1 MCHTLEA
8 MHFGIVELWS
18 TFFCS
23 DSSKA
28 SASIS
33 PASEASA
40 TYLFLLFLF
49 QKREKNHHWV
59 LCLYNA
65 QSFVSMSYLNTKVA

>member
-1 MCHTLEA
+1 MYGKYTQPVCIIRHHTSEA

-18 TFFCS
+18 TFFSS
-23 DSSKA
+23 DSNKS

-40 TYLFLLFLF
+40 M
-49 QKREKNHHWV
+49 
-59 LCLYNA
+59 C
-65 QSFVSMSYLNTKVA
+65 FVSKTEEKKYH

>member
-1 MCHTLEA
+1 VEKYTQTMFIVRHHTLEA

-18 TFFCS
+18 TFFSS
-23 DSSKA
+23 DLNKA

-40 TYLFLLFLF
+40 TCVFFF
-49 QKREKNHHWV
+49 FKKEEKNIYHWI
-59 LCLYNA
+59 LCR
-65 QSFVSMSYLNTKVA
+65 

>member
-49 QKREKNHHWV
+49 QKREKKPSLGPLPVQCTILCIHV
-59 LCLYNA
+59 LSKY
-65 QSFVSMSYLNTKVA
+65 